1 MDAENAA
8 ATISTLRLQFV
19 VTAPIGAATAYF
31 AGPPLSAVLTNGCAL
46 AIFARISR
54 PSMHAPC
61 AAATFATV
69 MFLLHVNAKRATAT
83 TLAITTDAIML
94 AYGTAPLRK
103 LLAKSAHALFFAML
117 AVRAAAAKFAKVPNF
132 VVRTHI
138 FAAFLAIGALPHM
151 NAHPTGRPNV
161 TTFTCNAPALAAAA
175 LP

>member
-1 MDAENAA
+1 MNALARAPSPVMGAENAA

-103 LLAKSAHALFFAML
+103 LLAKSADALDFAML
-117 AVRAAAAKFAKVPNF
+117 AV
-132 VVRTHI
+132 T
-138 FAAFLAIGALPHM
+138 LL
-151 NAHPTGRPNV
+151 
-161 TTFTCNAPALAAAA
+161 
-175 LP
+175 